1 MVMHGSRRLSVLV
14 FILIIII
21 ILSGCNTIFDR
32 IIFFNRRND
41 SENKQEEKYINPEP
55 QISQVEVTLYFK
67 HYLADYLVPEKR
79 VVQKGSQSIEYV
91 IMSELLKGP
100 TFERVA
106 VMPPSVKL
114 LDVTRNGD
122 TVFVN
127 LSEEFTGDIDLA
139 AMHKETVPE
148 DKKEGV
154 LAQMKR
160 LCVYSIINSL
170 TELDGVNR
178 VKILVNNRALTYEEM
193 GIELIAT
200 QTANVGKDTP
210 VMALTRNKNFILTPS
225 EAVRQVFDSLV
236 GEPDW
241 ERIDAFLARKNTD
254 GSERPPIEEVQKI
267 YSAYVAGLE
276 FDSENFIMS
285 EEIKPDG
292 EAFVTVTYAIKYAN
306 GKKESRDSDVLRLVN
321 EDGIWKLRSPDFFTA
336 IR

>member
-1 MVMHGSRRLSVLV
+1 MYGLRRLLIMGFTLV
-14 FILIIII
+14 VIVMLV
-21 ILSGCNTIFDR
+21 GCNIIFDR
-32 IIFFNRRND
+32 IMFFNRKD
-41 SENKQEEKYINPEP
+41 LSDDKQEEKYINPEP
-55 QISQVEVTLYFK
+55 QISQVTVTLYFK

-91 IMSELLKGP
+91 IVSELLKGP
-100 TFERVA
+100 TFERIA
-106 VMPPSVKL
+106 IMPPNVKL

-127 LSEEFTGDIDLA
+127 FSEEFRGDIDLA
-139 AMHKETVPE
+139 AVRKDNVPE
-148 DKKEGV
+148 EQRENV

-160 LCVYSIINSL
+160 LCVYSIVNSL

-193 GIELIAT
+193 GIELIAS
-200 QTANVGKDTP
+200 QTANVDKDTP
-210 VMALTRNKNFILTPS
+210 VMALTRNKSFILNPS
-225 EAVRQVFDSLV
+225 EAVRQVFNSLV

-241 ERIDAFLARKNTD
+241 ERIDAFLARKNVD
-254 GSERPPIEEVQKI
+254 GTERLPIEEIQKI

-276 FDSENFIMS
+276 FDSNNFILS

-306 GKKESRDSDVLRLVN
+306 GKKESRESEVLRLVN
-321 EDGIWKLRSPDFFTA
+321 EEGIWKLRVPSFFTA
-336 IR
+336 VK

>member
-1 MVMHGSRRLSVLV
+1 MRGSRRLSILV
-14 FILIIII
+14 FILVIVVV
-21 ILSGCNTIFDR
+21 LVGCNTVFDR
-32 IIFFNRRND
+32 IMFFNRRND
-41 SENKQEEKYINPEP
+41 SKTKQEQKYINPEP
-55 QISQVEVTLYFK
+55 QISQVNVTLYFK

-79 VVQKGSQSIEYV
+79 MVQKGSQSIEYV
-91 IMSELLKGP
+91 IVSELLKGP

-106 VMPPSVKL
+106 VMPPNVKL

-127 LSEEFTGDIDLA
+127 LSEEFRGDIDLA
-139 AMHKETVPE
+139 AVRKDNVPE
-148 DKKEGV
+148 DQKESV

-160 LCVYSIINSL
+160 LCIYSIVNSL

-193 GIELIAT
+193 GIELIAS
-200 QTANVGKDTP
+200 QTANVAKDTP

-225 EAVRQVFDSLV
+225 EVVKQVFDSLV

-241 ERIDAFLARKNTD
+241 ERIDAFLARKNAD
-254 GSERPPIEEVQKI
+254 GSERLPIEEIQKI

-276 FDSENFIMS
+276 FDSDNFIMS

-321 EDGIWKLRSPDFFTA
+321 EDGIWKLRTPDFFTA
-336 IR
+336 VR